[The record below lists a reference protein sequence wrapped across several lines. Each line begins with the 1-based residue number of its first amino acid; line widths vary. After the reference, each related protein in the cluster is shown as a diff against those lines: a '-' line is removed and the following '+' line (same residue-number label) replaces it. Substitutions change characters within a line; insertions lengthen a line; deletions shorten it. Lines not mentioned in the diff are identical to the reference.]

1 MKVNHE
7 NGLLARRILRSV
19 AIGAAVGAIA
29 TVVVLSIMA
38 AGMAAGVFP
47 SRAVNLLAI
56 VAAVFG
62 SLIGGLISARMAG
75 EKGLLY
81 GLGAALLLFALT
93 ALVGFSLFAEAR
105 GLHPAL
111 KAVLMLIAGA
121 VGGVIGVN
129 LRRRR

>member
-7 NGLLARRILRSV
+7 SGSLTRQILRSV
-19 AIGAAVGAIA
+19 AIGAAVGAVA

-47 SRAVNLLAI
+47 SRAVKLLAI
-56 VAAVFG
+56 AAAVFG
-62 SLIGGLISARMAG
+62 ALIGGLISARMAG

-105 GLHPAL
+105 GLHLAL
-111 KAVLMLIAGA
+111 KAVLMSVAGA
-121 VGGVIGVN
+121 VGGIIGVN

>member
-7 NGLLARRILRSV
+7 SGSLTRQILRSV
-19 AIGAAVGAIA
+19 AIGAAVGAVA

-38 AGMAAGVFP
+38 AGVFP
-47 SRAVNLLAI
+47 SRAVKLLAI
-56 VAAVFG
+56 AAAVFG
-62 SLIGGLISARMAG
+62 ALIGGLISARMAG
-75 EKGLLY
+75 VKGLLY

-105 GLHPAL
+105 GLHLAL
-111 KAVLMLIAGA
+111 KAVLMSVAGA
-121 VGGVIGVN
+121 VGGIIGVN